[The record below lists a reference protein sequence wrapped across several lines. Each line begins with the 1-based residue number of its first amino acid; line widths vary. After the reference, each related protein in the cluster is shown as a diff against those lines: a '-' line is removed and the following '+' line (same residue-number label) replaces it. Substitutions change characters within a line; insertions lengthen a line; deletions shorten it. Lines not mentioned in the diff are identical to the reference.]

1 VGVVAGEVVRV
12 EDGDHNDEVEG
23 SSADAEVGV
32 WKKDRTSP
40 RTRG

>member
-12 EDGDHNDEVEG
+12 EDGDNDEVEG

-32 WKKDRTSP
+32 WKKDRTGP